1 MAKLGE
7 VLGGLVRDVV
17 QARVLADQMA
27 CESVNIYA
35 ENPLLAAFP
44 VPRVIVKDV
53 SIKLRFAVDKVVE
66 EDLQREAE
74 MDARAAWKQQLS
86 SELLGRAFTS
96 ADPAAVQRLTKAIAS
111 LPPSDFKIAAA
122 LKGDTGPMEKASI
135 ALINRQIQRLPVN
148 LRRKLPSPGPNLRK
162 ALPTVLNDFLR
173 KVRDSIA
180 AKAASRLE
188 LDVFVRK
195 DDLAAVPES
204 GIHEFSFVLA
214 MDDLQVTGQS
224 AATPGTGDK

>member
-53 SIKLRFAVDKVVE
+53 SVKLRFAVDKVVE
-66 EDLQREAE
+66 EDLRREAE
-74 MDARAAWKQQLS
+74 IEARAAWKQKLS
-86 SELLGRAFTS
+86 GEFLAKAFAS
-96 ADPAAVQRLTKAIAS
+96 ADPATIQRLTEAIVS
-111 LPPSDFKIAAA
+111 LPPPDFKIAAA

-135 ALINRQIQRLPVN
+135 ALISRQIQRLPAN
-148 LRRKLPSPGPNLRK
+148 QRRKLVSPGPNIRK
-162 ALPTVLNDFLR
+162 ALPTVLNDFLHQ
-173 KVRDSIA
+173 VRGSIA

-195 DDLAAVPES
+195 DDLAAIPES
-204 GIHEFSFVLA
+204 GIHEFAFVLA
-214 MDDLQVTGQS
+214 MDDLQVTGQ
-224 AATPGTGDK
+224 AATAPGTGDK

>member
-44 VPRVIVKDV
+44 VPRVILKDV
-53 SIKLRFAVDKVVE
+53 TVKLRFAVDKVVE
-66 EDLQREAE
+66 EDLRREAE
-74 MDARAAWKQQLS
+74 IDARAAWKQQLS
-86 SELLGRAFTS
+86 GELLGRAFAS
-96 ADPAAVQRLTKAIAS
+96 ADPVAIQRLAKAIAS
-111 LPPSDFKIAAA
+111 LAPPDFKIAAA

-135 ALINRQIQRLPVN
+135 AVINKQIGRLPVN
-148 LRRKLPSPGPNLRK
+148 LRRKLSSPGPNIRK

-173 KVRDSIA
+173 KVRDNIA
-180 AKAASRLE
+180 TKAASRLE
-188 LDVFVRK
+188 LDVLVRK

-204 GIHEFSFVLA
+204 GIHEFAFVLA
-214 MDDLQVTGQS
+214 MDDLQVTGQA
-224 AATPGTGDK
+224 AATPGTGDQ

>member
-44 VPRVIVKDV
+44 VPRVILKDV
-53 SIKLRFAVDKVVE
+53 TIKLRFAVDKVVE
-66 EDLQREAE
+66 EDLRREAE
-74 MDARAAWKQQLS
+74 IDARAAWKQQLS
-86 SELLGRAFTS
+86 GELLGRAFAS
-96 ADPAAVQRLTKAIAS
+96 ADPVAIQRLAKAIAS
-111 LPPSDFKIAAA
+111 LAPPDFKIAAA

-135 ALINRQIQRLPVN
+135 AVINKQIGRLPVN
-148 LRRKLPSPGPNLRK
+148 LRRKLSSPGPNIRK

-173 KVRDSIA
+173 KVRDNIA
-180 AKAASRLE
+180 TKAASRLE
-188 LDVFVRK
+188 LDVLVRK

-204 GIHEFSFVLA
+204 GIHEFAFVLA
-214 MDDLQVTGQS
+214 MDDLQVTGQA
-224 AATPGTGDK
+224 AATPGTGDQ